1 MKKTRVLGVIRKKNR
16 VLEHQGEFFQF
27 SFSDLEIFW
36 YFCEIK
42 KKNVLIHFFIVIKI
56 IILDINWKSKKTL
69 FVVVEHTFNFRVVPV
84 L

>member
-36 YFCEIK
+36 DFCEI
-42 KKNVLIHFFIVIKI
+42 
-56 IILDINWKSKKTL
+56 
-69 FVVVEHTFNFRVVPV
+69 
-84 L
+84 